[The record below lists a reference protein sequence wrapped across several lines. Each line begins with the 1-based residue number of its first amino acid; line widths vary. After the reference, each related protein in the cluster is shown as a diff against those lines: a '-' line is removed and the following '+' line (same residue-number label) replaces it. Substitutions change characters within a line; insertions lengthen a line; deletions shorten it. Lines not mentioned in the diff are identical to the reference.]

1 MRGDAVKRHLLTH
14 AVRLALRH
22 PQLPPSVDPEVA
34 AAILRWIV
42 LAALLVLVGGCD
54 LLRPR
59 VLVKP
64 EVVEVVHE
72 VRTPL
77 PAALVQPRTVAEPDP
92 ACWWDTSRVYC
103 NGQLAELRA
112 EYRAA
117 LAQCNADKAALRQ
130 LDAALSGGSK

>member
-1 MRGDAVKRHLLTH
+1 MKRNLLTH
-14 AVRLALRH
+14 AIRLALRH
-22 PQLPPSVDPEVA
+22 AHLPPDSGQEAA
-34 AAILRWIV
+34 AAIMRWIF
-42 LAALLVLVGGCD
+42 LAALLALAGGCD

-77 PAALVQPRTVAEPDP
+77 PAALVRPRTVAEPDP

-103 NGQLAELRA
+103 NGQLAEMHA
-112 EYRAA
+112 ADHAA
-117 LAQCNADKAALRQ
+117 LDLCNADKAALRA
-130 LDAALSGGSK
+130 LDAKLQGGAP